1 MKEAPEDGSSQ
12 RSLSLI
18 MAAKEFP
25 STYAKPGGKRGIIW
39 IASRSFDK
47 VFAYPHP
54 SHGVGWIDVKL
65 HNCLIPP
72 TPLVK

>member
-18 MAAKEFP
+18 MAAKEFA
-25 STYAKPGGKRGIIW
+25 SAYANPGGKRVVIW

-54 SHGVGWIDVKL
+54 SHRVIG
-65 HNCLIPP
+65 
-72 TPLVK
+72 